1 MNLSSLISSFIFFLF
16 PAPLSGPLVMA
27 DTLGR
32 KSTKVT
38 KTKEQS
44 KKDRY
49 LFKRRDEL
57 GDLKTTT
64 ITPSHASSSSS
75 SALEDRTSDTAT
87 AAYVFQKRG
96 SDVLN
101 DGLGETSTM
110 DQVANS
116 ARAGTTKNA
125 PTAGWK

>member
-1 MNLSSLISSFIFFLF
+1 
-16 PAPLSGPLVMA
+16 MA
-27 DTLGR
+27 DTLGGR

-49 LFKRRDEL
+49 LFKRRDEI
-57 GDLKTTT
+57 GVLKTAP
-64 ITPSHASSSSS
+64 IAPSHASSSSS
-75 SALEDRTSDTAT
+75 SALEDRTSDTAA

-101 DGLGETSTM
+101 DGLGEASIM